1 MEGLCR
7 ERFIHLDFLCRL
19 SQSSTA
25 AENFPVAAQGNPMSI
40 DRNHNLLHE
49 LQEQLRGCEAITPD
63 LMLNVISRA
72 CFRFHAHRPE
82 LKARVACLIDCGAY
96 SDAALALLDMELPH
110 WKLRRL
116 TFDDGAWYCALSK
129 QPGIP
134 AKIDDMAEA
143 SHESLP
149 LAMLSAFVEARRIS
163 LAASEDRP
171 KFVPQVRLAQDF
183 AVCCD
188 NFA

>member
-1 MEGLCR
+1 MKLVPLLGTGRPDRQPANRLRASVLWCDGASDLYKRAPFFLWRVYAVSASSISISYAVCPNLRPQRRTFRWRRKAIPCR
-7 ERFIHLDFLCRL
+7 SIGTIISCTNCKSSSVDVRRSPHLR
-19 SQSSTA
+19 
-25 AENFPVAAQGNPMSI
+25 
-40 DRNHNLLHE
+40 
-49 LQEQLRGCEAITPD
+49 
-63 LMLNVISRA
+63 LNVISRA

-134 AKIDDMAEA
+134 AKIDDMA
-143 SHESLP
+143 
-149 LAMLSAFVEARRIS
+149 
-163 LAASEDRP
+163 
-171 KFVPQVRLAQDF
+171 
-183 AVCCD
+183 
-188 NFA
+188 